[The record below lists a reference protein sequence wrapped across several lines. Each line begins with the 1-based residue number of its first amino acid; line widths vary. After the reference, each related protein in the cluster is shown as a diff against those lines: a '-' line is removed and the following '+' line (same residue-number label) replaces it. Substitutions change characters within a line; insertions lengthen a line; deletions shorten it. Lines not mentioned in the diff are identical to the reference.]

1 MAETTQREKDL
12 QAIAGF
18 RLFDDTF
25 MSAVFDGQI
34 PETELLIRIV
44 LGRDDIN
51 VIFSKAQYYITNIYG
66 HEVRL
71 DILAKDREGKSYH
84 FEVQR
89 SKAGA
94 SVRRARFTAALV
106 DGRLLGKGQPY
117 DELPDRY
124 TIFITEAD
132 MFGEGIPSYHAENRI
147 AELENRPLGD
157 GGNIIYV
164 NGQYRNLETP
174 IGQLM
179 HDYSCVESSEIINPL
194 LRERVH
200 YLKETERR
208 SRKMCQIMENRINEE
223 KIELAKKA
231 IARGKL
237 SLEEIAETLSLP
249 LAFVQE
255 LARPK
260 SAMA

>member
-1 MAETTQREKDL
+1 MSEITKEKSL
-12 QAIAGF
+12 KAITEF

-34 PETELLIRIV
+34 AETELLIRVV
-44 LGRDDIN
+44 LGRDDID
-51 VIFSKAQYYITNIYG
+51 VISSKAQYYITNIYG

-71 DILAKDREGKSYH
+71 DILAKDKTGKSYH

-106 DGRLLGKGQPY
+106 DGRLLAKGQSY
-117 DELPDRY
+117 DDMPDRY
-124 TIFITEAD
+124 TIFITEVD
-132 MFGEGIPSYHAENRI
+132 MFDMGLPSYHAENKI
-147 AELENRPLGD
+147 LELGDKPLGD
-157 GGNIIYV
+157 GGHIIYV
-164 NGQYRNLETP
+164 NGQYRNMDTP

-179 HDYSCVESSEIINPL
+179 HDFACVNSSEMINPL

-200 YLKETERR
+200 YLKDTEGGREE
-208 SRKMCQIMENRINEE
+208 MCQIMENRINEE

-231 IARGKL
+231 IARGDL
-237 SLEEIAETLSLP
+237 SLEQIARTLSLP

-255 LARPK
+255 LAHPNP
-260 SAMA
+260 AMA